1 MTRMAWR
8 LYPLLAALLLAGCG
22 ERIEPGRQQGD
33 PPLISG
39 LTVTTVQTSAQVAA
53 DSFVGILESSER
65 AMLAARIDG
74 RVAAI
79 AVRAG
84 DRVRAG
90 QLLVTI
96 EDNQAGAGF
105 EQAQAAL
112 AAARSAVSAA
122 EARLAL
128 AEKTAGRYQRLA
140 AAEAVTRQEL
150 DRVEAERQVARQ
162 DLAAAQAA
170 VARSEAA
177 RSAASVAVAYSRVV
191 APFAGQVVRREV
203 EAGSTVQPGTP
214 LLVLDQ
220 LGKAQVRA
228 QVPESRI
235 GRLQLAEEVLVE
247 IPSLGRSWPAQVV
260 EIAPA
265 ADPRSR
271 SFEVRA
277 ELPQGVQAA
286 SGLFARLHLAAQEQ
300 TTLLIPQT
308 ALVRRGQLHG
318 VYVVEDGLLHYRLV
332 KTGRE
337 LDEKVEI
344 LSGLTAGEAI
354 VVEGVQRARHGA
366 KVEN

>member
-1 MTRMAWR
+1 V
-8 LYPLLAALLLAGCG
+8 AACG

-33 PPLISG
+33 PPLIRG
-39 LTVTTVQTSAQVAA
+39 LVLATVQESPLDSG
-53 DSFVGILESSER
+53 DSFVGVLESSER
-65 AMLAARIDG
+65 AALAARIDG

-79 AVRAG
+79 AVRVG
-84 DRVRAG
+84 EQVRAG

-96 EDNQAGAGF
+96 EDNQAGAGLA
-105 EQAQAAL
+105 QAQAAL
-112 AAARSAVSAA
+112 SGARSAVSAA

-128 AEKTAGRYQRLA
+128 AEKTAERYRRLA

-150 DRVEAERQVARQ
+150 DRVEAELQVAGQ

-170 VARSEAA
+170 VARSQAA
-177 RSAASVAVAYSRVV
+177 RAAATEEVAYSRVL

-220 LGKAQVRA
+220 LGRAQVRA
-228 QVPESRI
+228 QIPESRI
-235 GRLQLAEEVLVE
+235 DRLRLAGEVLVE
-247 IPSLGRSWPAQVV
+247 VPSLGASWRAHVV

-271 SFEVRA
+271 SFLVKAQLPEGLEV
-277 ELPQGVQAA
+277 A
-286 SGLFARLHLAAQEQ
+286 SGLFARLYLPSEAETA
-300 TTLLIPQT
+300 LLIPQS
-308 ALVRRGQLHG
+308 ALVQRGQLHG
-318 VYVVEDGLLHYRLV
+318 VYTVLDGLLHYRLV

-337 LDEKVEI
+337 LNGQVEI
-344 LSGLTAGEAI
+344 LSGLRTGETI
-354 VVEGVQRARHGA
+354 VVEGVRQARHGA